1 MQHQKEQKLKKIN
14 SMNATVILSAVMVMA
29 TSVASVS
36 NFAYNSEINNGKV
49 ESQTVYE
56 VQDQKYLQPHL
67 KYNYTYD
74 EQNRL
79 IQKEVL
85 KWNKQ
90 TLKYEKDR
98 CLTITYAVDE
108 TAVEYASWN
117 TGTNA
122 YSTIK
127 EKAIYREN
135 EMGIAENYQSYSWN
149 ERQNKWSLVV
159 EHATLGWEEA
169 LLAVK

>member
-1 MQHQKEQKLKKIN
+1 MSLSTLPLQHQKEKKLKKIN
-14 SMNATVILSAVMVMA
+14 SMNATVILSAVMAMA

-56 VQDQKYLQPHL
+56 VQNQQYLQPHL

-90 TLKYEKDR
+90 AQKYDKDR
-98 CLTITYAVDE
+98 CAK
-108 TAVEYASWN
+108 AS
-117 TGTNA
+117 GQQP
-122 YSTIK
+122 YQVHRLSH
-127 EKAIYREN
+127 KA
-135 EMGIAENYQSYSWN
+135 
-149 ERQNKWSLVV
+149 
-159 EHATLGWEEA
+159 H
-169 LLAVK
+169 LLFFQKSVSSVPARMHP

>member
-1 MQHQKEQKLKKIN
+1 
-14 SMNATVILSAVMVMA
+14 MNATVILSAVMAMA

-56 VQDQKYLQPHL
+56 VQNQQYLQPHL

-85 KWNKQ
+85 KWNESTQ
-90 TLKYEKDR
+90 SFEKHHSLNFFYTDDV
-98 CLTITYAVDE
+98 T
-108 TAVEYASWN
+108 VEYALWN
-117 TGTNA
+117 EQSNA
-122 YSTIK
+122 YTDIK
-127 EKAIYREN
+127 QKAVYRQTDSSVLRYLSYEWDEKN
-135 EMGIAENYQSYSWN
+135 ND
-149 ERQNKWSLVV
+149 WSLTADHHMTDESVQ
-159 EHATLGWEEA
+159 
-169 LLAVK
+169 LLAEK

>member
-1 MQHQKEQKLKKIN
+1 
-14 SMNATVILSAVMVMA
+14 MNATVILSAVMAMA

-56 VQDQKYLQPHL
+56 VQNQQYLQPHL

-90 TLKYEKDR
+90 AQKYG
-98 CLTITYAVDE
+98 TDE

-117 TGTNA
+117 AKTNA
-122 YSTIK
+122 YSNIK
-127 EKAIYREN
+127 EKAVYREN
-135 EMGIAENYQSYSWN
+135 AMGMAENYQSYAWN
-149 ERQNKWSLVV
+149 ERQNERNLVV
-159 EHATLGWEEA
+159 EHATLNWEEA
-169 LLAVK
+169 LLTMK

>member
-1 MQHQKEQKLKKIN
+1 
-14 SMNATVILSAVMVMA
+14 MNATVILSAVMAMA

-56 VQDQKYLQPHL
+56 VQNQQYLQPHL

-85 KWNKQ
+85 KW
-90 TLKYEKDR
+90 
-98 CLTITYAVDE
+98 TITYGTDE

-117 TGTNA
+117 AKTNA
-122 YSTIK
+122 YSNIK
-127 EKAIYREN
+127 EKAVYREN
-135 EMGIAENYQSYSWN
+135 AMGMAENYQSYAWN
-149 ERQNKWSLVV
+149 ERQNEWNLVV
-159 EHATLGWEEA
+159 EHATLNWEEA
-169 LLAVK
+169 LLTMK

>member
-1 MQHQKEQKLKKIN
+1 
-14 SMNATVILSAVMVMA
+14 MNATVILSAVMAMA

-56 VQDQKYLQPHL
+56 VQNQQYLQPHL

-90 TLKYEKDR
+90 AQKYDKDR
-98 CLTITYAVDE
+98 CLTITY
-108 TAVEYASWN
+108 
-117 TGTNA
+117 GTHA
-122 YSTIK
+122 TEMAALLADIK
-127 EKAIYREN
+127 EKAVYREN
-135 EMGIAENYQSYSWN
+135 AMGMAENYQSYAWN
-149 ERQNKWSLVV
+149 ERQNEWNLVV
-159 EHATLGWEEA
+159 EHATLNWEEA
-169 LLAVK
+169 LLTMK

>member
-1 MQHQKEQKLKKIN
+1 
-14 SMNATVILSAVMVMA
+14 MNATVILSAVMAMA

-49 ESQTVYE
+49 ESQNVYE
-56 VQDQKYLQPHL
+56 VQNQKYLQPHL

-90 TLKYEKDR
+90 AQKYDKDR
-98 CLTITYAVDE
+98 CLTITYGTDE

-117 TGTNA
+117 AKTNA
-122 YSTIK
+122 YSNIK
-127 EKAIYREN
+127 EKAVYREN
-135 EMGIAENYQSYSWN
+135 AMGMAENYQSYAWN
-149 ERQNKWSLVV
+149 ERQNEWNLVV
-159 EHATLGWEEA
+159 EHATLNWEEA
-169 LLAVK
+169 LLTMK